1 MTIKMNDSHIV
12 SISQV
17 KEFLKLNNAIEFQAT
32 SRKEKYQWIETALIK
47 FRYFK
52 LRKKEKHI
60 VKNYILKITGI
71 SDAQL
76 TRLIAKKKKVGKIII
91 SSINRHKFEKIYKP
105 EDIALLIKTDN
116 LHQRMSGFATKTIL
130 KREYQV
136 FRKENYQNISNISV
150 SHIYNLRTTR
160 QYVSHSLTFKKT
172 NPVGCKI
179 GERRKPEPE
188 GRPGFLRIDS
198 VHQGDLDKEKG
209 PYHINIVDEVTQW
222 EIVGCVEKISEHYL
236 LPLLE
241 DLISQLP
248 FLIINFHSDNGSE
261 YINKVV
267 AKLLNKLLVL
277 QTKSR
282 ARHSNDNALVE
293 GKNGWVIRK
302 HIGYSY
308 IKSAHAPVI
317 NQFYRSFF
325 NPYLN
330 FHRPCA
336 FATIV
341 EDAKKKG
348 KLKKVYK
355 TYMTPYDK
363 LKKVDNSGKYLKSG
377 ITFKKLDKFAFALSD
392 NEFAELM
399 QQEKQELFKKFNCQK
414 LQFPTAYISSISG
427 SSLD

>member
-1 MTIKMNDSHIV
+1 MNDSHIV
-12 SISQV
+12 SIAQI
-17 KEFLKLNNAIEFQAT
+17 KEFLKLNNVIEFQAI
-32 SRKEKYQWIETALIK
+32 SRKEKYQWIENVLLK

-52 LRKKEKHI
+52 LRKRDKTI
-60 VKNYILKITGI
+60 VRKYIMQMTGI

-76 TRLIAKKKKVGKIII
+76 TRLINKKKKVGKIVINNI
-91 SSINRHKFEKIYKP
+91 SRHKFEKIYKP
-105 EDIALLIKTDN
+105 EDIALLTKTDN
-116 LHQRMSGFATKTIL
+116 LHERMSGYATKTIL
-130 KREYQV
+130 KRECEV
-136 FRKENYQNISNISV
+136 FKKDNYKNICQISA
-150 SHIYNLRTTR
+150 SHIYNLRGTR

-172 NPVGCKI
+172 NPIGYKI
-179 GERRKPEPE
+179 GERRKPMPE
-188 GRPGFLRIDS
+188 NRPGFLRIDS
-198 VHQGDLDKEKG
+198 VHQGDFNSEKG
-209 PYHINIVDEVTQW
+209 VYHINIVDEVTQW

-241 DLISQLP
+241 DLISQFP
-248 FLIINFHSDNGSE
+248 FSIINFHSDNGSE

-267 AKLLNKLLVL
+267 AKLLNKLLIS

-308 IKSAHAPVI
+308 IKSEYAPMI
-317 NQFYRSFF
+317 NQFYKSFF
-325 NPYLN
+325 NSYLN

-336 FATIV
+336 FATII
-341 EDAKKKG
+341 EDKKKKG
-348 KLKKVYK
+348 KLKKIYK
-355 TYMTPYDK
+355 TYTTPYEK
-363 LKKVDNSGKYLKSG
+363 LKKVDCAGKYLKPG
-377 ITFKKLDKFAFALSD
+377 ITFEELSKFAFAFSD

-399 QQEKQELFKKFNCQK
+399 QKEKQELFKRFNCQK

>member
-12 SISQV
+12 SISQI

-32 SRKEKYQWIETALIK
+32 SRKEKYQWIENVLLK

-52 LRKKEKHI
+52 LRKKEKGM
-60 VKNYILKITGI
+60 VKKYIMRLTGI

-76 TRLIAKKKKVGKIII
+76 TRLISKKKKVGKIIA
-91 SSINRHKFEKIYKP
+91 NNTGRHTFEKVYQP

-116 LHQRMSGFATKTIL
+116 LHLRMSGPATKAIL
-130 KREYQV
+130 KRECEI
-136 FRKENYQNISNISV
+136 FNHEEYQNISNISV

-172 NPVGCKI
+172 NPIGCKI

-188 GRPGFLRIDS
+188 DRPGFLRIDS
-198 VHQGDLDKEKG
+198 IHQGDLEKEKG

-222 EIVGCVEKISEHYL
+222 EIVGCVEKISEYFL
-236 LPLLE
+236 EPLLAN
-241 DLISQLP
+241 LLAQFP
-248 FLIINFHSDNGSE
+248 FVILNFHSDNGSE
-261 YINKVV
+261 YINKIV
-267 AKLLNKLLVL
+267 AKLLNKLLIS

-302 HIGYSY
+302 HIGYTY
-308 IKSAHAPVI
+308 IKSDYAPLI
-317 NQFYRSFF
+317 NQFYQSFF

-341 EDAKKKG
+341 EDKKKKG
-348 KLKKVYK
+348 KLRKIYK

-363 LKKVDNSGKYLKSG
+363 LKKVDATGKHLKPG
-377 ITFKKLDKFAFALSD
+377 ITFEKLDKLVSAFSD
-392 NEFAELM
+392 NEFAKTM
-399 QQEKQELFKKFNCQK
+399 QDEKQELFKKFIGHK